1 MRCDHPNRFGVFASL
16 PLPDIEG
23 SLREI
28 AYALDE
34 LKSEG
39 IGLLTNYDGKYP
51 GDPAFAPVFEELNRR
66 KAVVYFHPAQ
76 APCCAAHGI
85 GVPAATL
92 DFPFDTTKAITS
104 MLFAGTF
111 ARCRDIRFI
120 FSHAGGTVP
129 FLAERIARLQVRPE
143 FKAAVPDGVMFE
155 LKRLFFDT
163 ALSANELAFSA
174 LLKLVAPDQVLFGSD
189 YPVRAGNHDDRDR
202 EGAGRTR
209 PARRGAAGDRAHQCA
224 ETARRL
230 GASAARSFRNEL
242 DAEPAMRARDAR
254 DMGRREMRRKQQRA
268 LLGAMLQRPPARRAR
283 HVGDFAEARIP
294 VGLVDLDRVVTDV
307 AAEQRPC
314 RRDPPDA
321 APHAPAYGPGAGFTS
336 SRSSIACSPSS
347 STDWPL
353 WITGSTLSSY
363 ISARPG
369 FFARRS
375 PMLGSKC
382 SFSVRENR

>member
-143 FKAAVPDGVMFE
+143 FRAAVPDGVMFE

-189 YPVRAGNHDDRDR
+189 YPFAPETTMTATVKGLAELGLPAEVLRAI
-202 EGAGRTR
+202 ERTN
-209 PARRGAAGDRAHQCA
+209 A
-224 ETARRL
+224 L
-230 GASAARSFRNEL
+230 
-242 DAEPAMRARDAR
+242 
-254 DMGRREMRRKQQRA
+254 K
-268 LLGAMLQRPPARRAR
+268 LLG
-283 HVGDFAEARIP
+283 G
-294 VGLVDLDRVVTDV
+294 G
-307 AAEQRPC
+307 
-314 RRDPPDA
+314 
-321 APHAPAYGPGAGFTS
+321 
-336 SRSSIACSPSS
+336 
-347 STDWPL
+347 
-353 WITGSTLSSY
+353 
-363 ISARPG
+363 
-369 FFARRS
+369 
-375 PMLGSKC
+375 
-382 SFSVRENR
+382 

>member
-1 MRCDHPNRFGVFASL
+1 MPAHRIDVHHHILPPDYVRTVGDDRIGPLLVAGKTPEWTPQHSIEAMDRNGIEKSITSISAPGLWFGDVQTTRRLTRQCNDYATKMRCDHPNRFGVFASL
-16 PLPDIEG
+16 PLPDVEG

-174 LLKLVAPDQVLFGSD
+174 LLKLVAPAQVLFGSD
-189 YPVRAGNHDDRDR
+189 YPFAPETTMTATVKGLADLGLPA
-202 EGAGRTR
+202 EVLQAIERTN
-209 PARRGAAGDRAHQCA
+209 A
-224 ETARRL
+224 L
-230 GASAARSFRNEL
+230 
-242 DAEPAMRARDAR
+242 
-254 DMGRREMRRKQQRA
+254 K
-268 LLGAMLQRPPARRAR
+268 LLG
-283 HVGDFAEARIP
+283 G
-294 VGLVDLDRVVTDV
+294 
-307 AAEQRPC
+307 
-314 RRDPPDA
+314 
-321 APHAPAYGPGAGFTS
+321 
-336 SRSSIACSPSS
+336 
-347 STDWPL
+347 
-353 WITGSTLSSY
+353 
-363 ISARPG
+363 
-369 FFARRS
+369 
-375 PMLGSKC
+375 
-382 SFSVRENR
+382 